1 MSFPP
6 RPSGSPWPS
15 THLDA
20 ILERLDARQI
30 SSAKLAET
38 AKMSALEKRMTETAA
53 RRTTPYNECTGR
65 ARRITPTAIG
75 RYDFSDEEADD
86 EMARHPPLSFATA
99 GAGRSSPDMAV
110 PHEREEVTD
119 VAHPSPPADL
129 KSLASTTSK
138 VSGKTYSQHIRAL
151 INHMYMYDMCKNCIA
166 DDLLL
171 VADSLYTN
179 DSRK

>member
-20 ILERLDARQI
+20 VLERLDARPI

-53 RRTTPYNECTGR
+53 RRTTPYDECTGR
-65 ARRITPTAIG
+65 MRRITPTAVG
-75 RYDFSDEEADD
+75 RYDFSDEDADD
-86 EMARHPPLSFATA
+86 EVARHPPVSFAAASAAAIDT
-99 GAGRSSPDMAV
+99 AV
-110 PHEREEVTD
+110 PHEREMITEA
-119 VAHPSPPADL
+119 AHPSPPTSDIR
-129 KSLASTTSK
+129 SLASASSK
-138 VSGKTYSQHIRAL
+138 VSGKTYSHHIRAL

-166 DDLLL
+166 EDLLL